1 LHGLR
6 RQKLEPE

>member
-1 LHGLR
+1 LPGLR